1 MAGHWV
7 NIGVKSQLNSIYNY
21 LSVGYLSLALISWQ
35 IPDAFYLQIF
45 VAVGILPFAPFLF
58 FMTESPKW
66 LLATSRKNEC
76 RDSIK
81 QIMKINGVKRDIKIP
96 ELKDDCKEKASFLDL
111 FKTPMIRRNAI
122 VMSFCWFALG
132 TLYFGLSLNM
142 PEFDANVYLIF
153 FLSGLVEIPA
163 DIIPFVL
170 LNK

>member
-1 MAGHWV
+1 MLY
-7 NIGVKSQLNSIYNY
+7 SY
-21 LSVGYLSLALISWQ
+21 LSLSAGYLSLALISWQ

-81 QIMKINGVKRDIKIP
+81 QIMKINGVKGDIKIP
-96 ELKDDCKEKASFLDL
+96 ELKEECKEKATFLDL